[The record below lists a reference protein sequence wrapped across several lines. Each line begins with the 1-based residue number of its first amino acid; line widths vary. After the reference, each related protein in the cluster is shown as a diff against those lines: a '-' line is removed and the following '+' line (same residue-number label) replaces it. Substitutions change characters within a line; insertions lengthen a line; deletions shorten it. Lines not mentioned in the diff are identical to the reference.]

1 MSSAKSKK
9 AGFVLIALL
18 GYGISLFVARAMASS
33 GLWFLYVHMCGSGP
47 NATKCVDG
55 INKDKA
61 FVSKT
66 ECESAAQD
74 FVDEMERLEMK
85 ILSIRCVQE

>member
-1 MSSAKSKK
+1 MKK
-9 AGFVLIALL
+9 PGFVLVVLL
-18 GYGISLFVARAMASS
+18 GYGISLVATGAMAS
-33 GLWFLYVHMCGSGP
+33 GMWFLYLHMCGSGP

-66 ECESAAQD
+66 ECESAAQE
-74 FVDEMERLEMK
+74 FVDEMERVQMK